1 MRWLIS
7 ADLSRLWQWGPFRLG
22 GAFMAVYGICNSLI
36 HFYFGGE
43 GLEGLVLDFI
53 IMLAYVQA
61 IIAVGFIHEDHSS
74 GGLKNKLAVGHSRG
88 TVYMS
93 HLLAQ
98 YLAGLIY
105 AGLYILPA
113 LLLGQ
118 LLLGGTAVQAAGLL
132 ARLGCYTAVLLSFT
146 AIYTLI
152 SLLISGNWIRVG
164 SFVGV
169 FLLLRLCTRL
179 DYGLAIPETAPA
191 YVREPIR
198 RLYGLI
204 LDVTPAGEAIQLMG
218 TGFRQPELWV
228 LWVSALGV
236 AFLAVICGL
245 AGFLR
250 KDIK

>member
-1 MRWLIS
+1 MRRLIA
-7 ADLSRLWQWGPFRLG
+7 ADMARLWQWRPFRLG
-22 GAFMAVYGICNSLI
+22 GAFMAVYGIFNALAHI
-36 HFYFGGE
+36 YLGGE
-43 GLEGLVLDFI
+43 GFEGPVLDFI
-53 IMLAYVQA
+53 IMAAYVQA

-74 GGLKNKLAVGHSRG
+74 GGLKNKLTVGHSRG
-88 TVYMS
+88 AVYMS
-93 HLLAQ
+93 HLLVQ

-105 AGLYILPA
+105 AGLYLLPV

-118 LLLGGTAVQAAGLL
+118 LLIGGTAVQAAGVL

-146 AIYTLI
+146 AIYTLV
-152 SLLISGNWIRVG
+152 SLLISEKWIRVG
-164 SFVGV
+164 SVAGV
-169 FLLLRLCTRL
+169 FLLMRLCTRI

-191 YVREPIR
+191 YVREPLR

-204 LDVTPAGEAIQLMG
+204 LDVTPTGEAIQLMG

-228 LWVSALGV
+228 LLVSALGV